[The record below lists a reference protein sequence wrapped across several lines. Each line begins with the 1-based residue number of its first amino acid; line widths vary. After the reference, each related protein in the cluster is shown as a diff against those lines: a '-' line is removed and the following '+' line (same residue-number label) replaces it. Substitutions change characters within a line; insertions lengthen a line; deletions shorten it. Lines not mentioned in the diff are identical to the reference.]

1 MEKKTPD
8 CRHGEDASRRITLQ
22 TPGAGF
28 RQALLLGNGHMGA
41 AWDGDPAKDRIR
53 LSHIAFFSGRA
64 PLEGEEIAPP
74 GAPEAFREARRAAF
88 AGDWERVG
96 LETEKMMGRKGE
108 YGTHLPVGDL
118 LLCQRFEDENG
129 AAQRITGY
137 SRSLDLADGVAE
149 CVFRHGPWTQRRR
162 LFCSHPDRVLALEI
176 TDDAP
181 GGIRL
186 TLTGALPEGAEG
198 RTLLTEREGMNGLR
212 FETRALE
219 RIHSSGTCGALCR
232 GRLRV
237 LGAREIRF
245 SEGQVCL
252 RAEGRLRIDC
262 VLEAAL
268 TGIPE
273 PPAFPEGDFEA
284 LLARHRAD
292 FAPLMARVRVSLGDR
307 AAERMLDLGRCLVL
321 SAAREDSPLPMHLQ
335 GLWNDNVAC
344 RIGWTCDYHLNVN
357 TQLNDA
363 LCGPGNLDE
372 SRRPMLRWMEET
384 LIPAGRK
391 AARAHYGLAGW
402 SAETSANPW
411 GYASPYWNQS
421 LSPCPCCGAWLALE
435 AAEQAAFTG
444 REEDAARAERILGGA
459 VDFLLGYLTEDENAG
474 DGTLTCGPGV
484 SPENAFLRDG
494 KKGYASMGCAFE
506 VNVIRE
512 TLRAYL
518 EMAGRCG
525 REGERAGK
533 ARAALEKL
541 PRERILPDGTL
552 AEWAHDLPSRDPQH
566 RHLSHLTGVY
576 PFFRVRPG
584 REAARAAE
592 NSIRARLTPYE
603 NWEDTGWAR
612 SSLALYCA
620 RLGLKEQALFH
631 LKEMERRLT
640 GENGLVLHPP
650 TRGAPSFEP
659 VWELDGNT
667 GYAVAVCEMLL
678 QSPPGEI
685 LLLPALPEAWKNGS
699 ARGLKARGA
708 VRVDMVWEDGR
719 LAQADFAAEADAAFT
734 AVWEGLRVKI
744 RLRRGEGARWIPETG
759 QPLYNAG
766 ETDP

>member
-1 MEKKTPD
+1 MTKDTP
-8 CRHGEDASRRITLQ
+8 CRRHGEDTARQITLK

-41 AWDGDPAKDRIR
+41 AWDGDPAEDRIR

-64 PLEGEEIAPP
+64 PAEGEETAPP
-74 GAPEAFREARRAAF
+74 GAPEAFQRARRAAF
-88 AGDWERVG
+88 EGDWDRVG

-108 YGTHLPVGDL
+108 YGTHLPVGEL
-118 LLCQRFEDENG
+118 VLSQRFEDENG
-129 AAQRITGY
+129 ETQPVTGY
-137 SRSLDLADGVAE
+137 TRTLDLADGVAE
-149 CVFRHGPWTQRRR
+149 CVFRHGARTQRRR
-162 LFCSHPDRVLALEI
+162 LFCSHPDRVLAMEI

-181 GGIRL
+181 EGIRL
-186 TLTGALPEGAEG
+186 TLTVALPEGAEG
-198 RTLLTEREGMNGLR
+198 RTLLPEREGEAALR

-232 GRLRV
+232 GRLRFT
-237 LGAREIRF
+237 GAREIRF
-245 SEGQVCL
+245 SDGQVFL
-252 RAEGRLRIDC
+252 RADGRVRIDC

-268 TGIPE
+268 TGLPGE
-273 PPAFPEGDFEA
+273 PAFPEGAFED

-292 FAPLMARVRVSLGDR
+292 FAPRMARVQVSLGDR
-307 AAERMLDLGRCLVL
+307 AAERMLDLGRYLAL
-321 SAAREDSPLPMHLQ
+321 SAAREDSPLPMQLQ

-372 SRRPMLRWMEET
+372 SRLPMLRWMEET

-391 AARAHYGLAGW
+391 AARAHYGLPGW

-411 GYASPYWNQS
+411 GYASPYWNKS

-435 AAEQAAFTG
+435 SAEQAAFTG
-444 REEDAARAERILGGA
+444 RREEAERAERILGGA
-459 VDFLLGYLTEDENAG
+459 ADFLLGYLTEDENAG

-484 SPENAFLRDG
+484 SPENAFLLDG
-494 KKGYASMGCAFE
+494 KTGFASMGCTFE

-512 TLRAYL
+512 TLRAYA
-518 EMAGRCG
+518 ETARKCG
-525 REGERAGK
+525 RDGDRAAA

-552 AEWAHDLPSRDPQH
+552 AEWSHDLPSRDPQH

-584 REAARAAE
+584 TEAAAAAE
-592 NSIRARLTPYE
+592 RSVHARLTPYE

-612 SSLALYCA
+612 STLALYCA
-620 RLGLKEQALFH
+620 RLGREEQALFH

-640 GENGLVLHPP
+640 GDSGLVLHPP

-667 GYAVAVCEMLL
+667 GYAAAVCEMLL

-708 VRVDMVWEDGR
+708 VRVDMAWKEGR
-719 LAQADFAAEADAAFT
+719 LVRADFEAEADAVFN
-734 AVWEGLRVKI
+734 AVWGGMRAEI
-744 RLRRGEGARWIPETG
+744 RLRRGERMRWVPEAG
-759 QPLYNAG
+759 QLSYND
-766 ETDP
+766 EREE